1 VVTVLPND
9 NRFVTISA
17 IPIPK
22 VFTVTIA
29 ITVTTT
35 LTYGHAMRTYTDS
48 DFSRAGRNC
57 AANTY
62 HGGYCYCILDHCVL
76 L

>member
-1 VVTVLPND
+1 VVTVLPDN

-17 IPIPK
+17 VPIPK

-29 ITVTTT
+29 ITISMTFTH
-35 LTYGHAMRTYTDS
+35 GHAIRTYTDS
-48 DFSRAGRNC
+48 DFFRSSRNC
-57 AANTY
+57 VANTD
-62 HGGYCYCILDHCVL
+62 HGGYRYCVLDHCVL